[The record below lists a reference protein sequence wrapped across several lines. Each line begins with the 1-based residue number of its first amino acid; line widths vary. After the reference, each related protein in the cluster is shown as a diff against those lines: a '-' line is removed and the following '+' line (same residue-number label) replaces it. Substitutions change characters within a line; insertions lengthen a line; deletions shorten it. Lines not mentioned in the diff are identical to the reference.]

1 MKCSEWVKRSDA
13 QSAQVLTYSTFGIF
27 VICHS
32 QTVKKN
38 HLENRLNHFNSVN
51 AENVFS

>member
-1 MKCSEWVKRSDA
+1 MKCSEWDERSDA
-13 QSAQVLTYSTFGIF
+13 QSAQVLMYSTFGIF

-38 HLENRLNHFNSVN
+38 HLENRLNHFKIVN